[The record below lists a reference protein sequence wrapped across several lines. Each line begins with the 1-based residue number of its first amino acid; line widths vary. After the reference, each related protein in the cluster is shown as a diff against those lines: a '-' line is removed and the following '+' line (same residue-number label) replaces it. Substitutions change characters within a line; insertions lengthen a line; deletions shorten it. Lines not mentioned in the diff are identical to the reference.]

1 MIYMLFASGWLVYK
15 GVSIQLNALN
25 ESNKISGLNVN
36 TTSAIMNNPAF
47 RNIILSIVA
56 TYGIYFLASFLFFE
70 PFHMFTS
77 LAQYL
82 LLVPFYI
89 NILNV
94 YAFCNVHDVR

>member
-15 GVSIQLNALN
+15 GVSIQLNDLN
-25 ESNKISGLNVN
+25 ESNKLSGLNVS

>member
-15 GVSIQLNALN
+15 GVSIQLAKLN
-25 ESNKISGLNVN
+25 NDNKISGADVS
-36 TTSAIMNNPAF
+36 TASAIVNNPAF

>member
-1 MIYMLFASGWLVYK
+1 MLFASGWLVYK
-15 GVSIQLNALN
+15 GVSLQLRELN
-25 ESNKISGLNVN
+25 RANKISGADVS

-47 RNIILSIVA
+47 RNIILSIIA

-70 PFHMFTS
+70 PWHMFSS